1 LEVFFKNPL
10 AMSDNTSTLYQGA
23 SKMLG
28 ALALLTAGVAWA
40 FYAYQGQLA
49 AQAALYGGG
58 IVMFNVWMTSR
69 RMQTAAE
76 IAKIAPGKEVQIFY
90 LAAILR
96 FVFTLGF
103 FILGMGL
110 LNLPPIPMLVAFGVA
125 HIGYLFNGQFK
136 TSK

>member
-1 LEVFFKNPL
+1 
-10 AMSDNTSTLYQGA
+10 MSDDITTFYRGA
-23 SKMLG
+23 SKMLAAQ
-28 ALALLTAGVAWA
+28 ALITAIMGLA

-69 RMQTAAE
+69 RMRTATE
-76 IAKIAPGKEVQIFY
+76 IAKMAPGKEVLIFY

-103 FILGMGL
+103 FILGMGWL
-110 LNLPPIPMLVAFGVA
+110 QLPPIPMLAAFAVA
-125 HIGYLFNGQFK
+125 HLGYIFNGPFK
-136 TSK
+136 ASD